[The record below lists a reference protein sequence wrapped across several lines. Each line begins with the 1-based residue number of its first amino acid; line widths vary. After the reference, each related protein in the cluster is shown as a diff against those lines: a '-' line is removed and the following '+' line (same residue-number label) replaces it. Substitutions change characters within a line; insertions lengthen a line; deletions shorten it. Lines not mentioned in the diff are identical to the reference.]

1 MTETTSSVLITGAST
16 GLGAIYA
23 DRFAQRG
30 HNLVLVARDAAR
42 MEALTT
48 GLRTQYHVEIDAL
61 PADLTQEA
69 CLDTVAQR
77 LETDPRIS
85 ILVNNAGMSL
95 PGIFTTQIPA
105 DIDRLI
111 TVNLRAVGTSR
122 SGYRSATGESGY
134 WFDYQY

>member
-85 ILVNNAGMSL
+85 ILVNISRYL